1 VDRRANARLAECPAT
16 GSGRTLT
23 RLVIDAS
30 AALYALSGPA
40 GTAWFK
46 RHEVAAPA
54 LLWSEVTSALR
65 QQAHRGEVSP
75 ALARRALAALE
86 SAAIE
91 RVTPPDLYATAFS
104 VATQMGWAKTYDAE
118 YVALAQLLDRPL
130 LTADARLARGAAR
143 LVKVLSKAPR

>member
-1 VDRRANARLAECPAT
+1 
-16 GSGRTLT
+16 
-23 RLVIDAS
+23 VIDAS

-40 GTAWFK
+40 GIAWFK
-46 RHEVAAPA
+46 RLEVAAPA

-65 QQAHRGEVSP
+65 QQAYRGEVSP
-75 ALARRALAALE
+75 ALATRVLAALE

-91 RVTPPDLYATAFS
+91 RATPPDLYTTAFS
-104 VATQMGWAKTYDAE
+104 MAAQMGWAKTYDAE

-143 LVKVLSKAPR
+143 LVRVLSNVPR

>member
-1 VDRRANARLAECPAT
+1 
-16 GSGRTLT
+16 
-23 RLVIDAS
+23 VIDAS
-30 AALYALSGPA
+30 AALYALAGPA
-40 GTAWFK
+40 GKAWFG

-65 QQAHRGEVSP
+65 QQAHRGEVS
-75 ALARRALAALE
+75 RALAKLALEALE

-91 RVTPPDLYATAFS
+91 RVALPDLYATAFT

-143 LVKVLSKAPR
+143 LVRVLSNVPR